1 MRRRLFVSIILIT
14 LLLNLYAV
22 EIRYKFDP
30 NTILY
35 IETNSIVRRL
45 YENEHIGDS
54 IYKEVS
60 YIKTENIEGDKATL
74 SIDNYTMEDTKLN
87 YKTNTYKTKTDT
99 TYKYKKDVFGKNY
112 QTETK
117 KGLHSF
123 PHFPEYHVEI
133 GSVWTKPSK
142 YNIDIFNDN
151 KSTLSLDID
160 VVYRLSAIE
169 IIDDEQILT
178 ISANATIVHNK
189 NRSSYF
195 GSGIKKIVGFS
206 SFLVKFN
213 NTAGRPSLIEEIYD
227 YTFIFDDC
235 ELIETS
241 GSSKSVYK
249 VPPPIKIEETHNW
262 ENDEDF
268 KDTEI
273 KIIDGKLYIVMANIH
288 FKPDSPEILYGEHNR
303 VDKVA
308 RLIDN
313 YKFNQI
319 IIVGHTADI
328 GQPKNQKTLSEQRAL
343 TILNYFVEKHKF
355 NASYITYGGKGGE
368 NPIADNSTPEGRAK
382 NRRVEIIVLP

>member
-1 MRRRLFVSIILIT
+1 MRRGLLAIIIVFPLLYRLD
-14 LLLNLYAV
+14 AV

-30 NTILY
+30 NTVLY

-45 YENEHIGDS
+45 YENEYIGDS

-60 YIKTENIEGDKATL
+60 YIKTENIESDKASL
-74 SIDNYTMEDTKLN
+74 SISNYVMEDTKLN

-99 TYKYKKDVFGKNY
+99 SYKFKKDTYGKNY

-123 PHFPEYHVEI
+123 PYFPENSVEI
-133 GSVWTKPSK
+133 GDVWTRPSK

-151 KSTLSLDID
+151 KSALSLDLD
-160 VVYRLSAIE
+160 VVYRLSSIE
-169 IIDDEQILT
+169 TIDDEQILT
-178 ISANATIVHNK
+178 ISANATFIHNK
-189 NRSSYF
+189 NRAVF
-195 GSGIKKIVGFS
+195 LGSGIKKIVGFS
-206 SFLVKFN
+206 SFLIKFN
-213 NTAGRPSLIEEIYD
+213 NTAGRPSVIEEMYD
-227 YTFIFDDC
+227 YTYILDDC

-262 ENDEDF
+262 EDDEDF

-319 IIVGHTADI
+319 IIIGHTADI
-328 GQPKNQKTLSEQRAL
+328 GQPKNQKTLSEERAL

>member
-1 MRRRLFVSIILIT
+1 MRRRLFASIMIFAPLLT
-14 LLLNLYAV
+14 LNAV

-45 YENEHIGDS
+45 YENEYIGDS

-60 YIKTENIEGDKATL
+60 YIKTENIESDKATL
-74 SIDNYTMEDTKLN
+74 SINNYVMEDTKLN
-87 YKTNTYKTKTDT
+87 YKTKTYKTKTDT
-99 TYKYKKDVFGKNY
+99 AYKYKKDVYGNNY

-123 PHFPEYHVEI
+123 PCFPENSIEI

-142 YNIDIFNDN
+142 YNIDLFNDN
-151 KSTLSLDID
+151 KSTLSLDLD
-160 VVYRLSAIE
+160 VVYQLSSIE
-169 IIDDEQILT
+169 TIDDEQILT
-178 ISANATIVHNK
+178 ISANAIFVHNK
-189 NRSSYF
+189 NRLTLL
-195 GSGIKKIVGFS
+195 GSGIKKIIGFS
-206 SFLVKFN
+206 SFLIKFN
-213 NTAGRPSLIEEIYD
+213 NTAGRPSIIEEIYD
-227 YTFIFDDC
+227 FTFILDDC

-241 GSSKSVYK
+241 GSSKSAYK
-249 VPPPIKIEETHNW
+249 VPPPIKIEETRNW

-288 FKPDSPEILYGEHNR
+288 FKPDSPEILHGEYSR

-308 RLIDN
+308 RLIEN

-319 IIVGHTADI
+319 IITGHTADI
-328 GQPKNQKTLSEQRAL
+328 GQPKNQKILSEQRAL
-343 TILNYFVEKHKF
+343 TILNYLVEKHKF